1 MSRETSAAKRF
12 AAGTGDTHARSG
24 PPGRAEEGIVAPE
37 RIVDEA
43 RESAYRFLEAQR
55 DKSVTRGGTWE
66 ARELT
71 RLFVHFW
78 ESGRNAV
85 QSDQSTSVEVDGQ

>member
-43 RESAYRFLEAQR
+43 RESAYRFLEGKR
-55 DKSVTRGGTWE
+55 VYRITTRGNLVYDHDVTPEQPALWQ
-66 ARELT
+66 
-71 RLFVHFW
+71 RLL
-78 ESGRNAV
+78 SALRRLLGL
-85 QSDQSTSVEVDGQ
+85 

>member
-1 MSRETSAAKRF
+1 MSISAS
-12 AAGTGDTHARSG
+12 RSG
-24 PPGRAEEGIVAPE
+24 ICERSTTPGGYRAEEGIVAPE

-43 RESAYRFLEAQR
+43 RESAYRFLEAKR

>member
-1 MSRETSAAKRF
+1 M
-12 AAGTGDTHARSG
+12 
-24 PPGRAEEGIVAPE
+24 APE

-78 ESGRNAV
+78 ESGRNAE
-85 QSDQSTSVEVDGQ
+85 STSVEVDGQ